1 MSGDWLACLKGL
13 SESDKHYALCWIRG
27 YDPEVF
33 RRAMERVGATLGR
46 IPEPGLWAVVEAH
59 TKENPD
65 RLKWVCLGKDHFRP
79 NDSDEYDRTWD
90 DLIDPV
96 LIREGLS

>member
-1 MSGDWLACLKGL
+1 VC
-13 SESDKHYALCWIRG
+13 
-27 YDPEVF
+27 
-33 RRAMERVGATLGR
+33 RAVADQIEAQTKPPR

-79 NDSDEYDRTWD
+79 NDSDEYDRPWD
-90 DLIDPV
+90 NLIDPV
-96 LIREGLS
+96 LIREGVES